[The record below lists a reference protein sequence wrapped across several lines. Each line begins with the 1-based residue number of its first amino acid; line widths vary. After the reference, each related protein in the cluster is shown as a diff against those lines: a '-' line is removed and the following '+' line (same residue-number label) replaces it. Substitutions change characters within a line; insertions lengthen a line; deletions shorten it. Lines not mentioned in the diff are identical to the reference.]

1 MPNFLPIKT
10 VGPLL
15 VEDPKVEQDIRGDLV
30 KAGSSITE
38 WLSSKPSSSVV
49 YISFGSIV
57 VPSQEQVDEIVY
69 GLLNSRLNFFSIM
82 KWNSSIEVIANGV
95 HIIAFPQLGDQVT
108 DVKYLVNEFRTGV
121 RLSRGVTEN
130 RIIPRCEVEQSL
142 HEVMSGPK
150 AAEMKENLL
159 NWKKKASEAVTEG
172 GSSDQNLQSFINK
185 LMTLQSSNQKLA
197 KLSTSIQLV
206 VTT

>member
-1 MPNFLPIKT
+1 MVFART
-10 VGPLL
+10 GF
-15 VEDPKVEQDIRGDLV
+15 
-30 KAGSSITE
+30 STSILAYFMTHC
-38 WLSSKPSSSVV
+38 
-49 YISFGSIV
+49 
-57 VPSQEQVDEIVY
+57 
-69 GLLNSRLNFFSIM
+69 R
-82 KWNSSIEVIANGV
+82 WNSSIEVIANGV

-108 DVKYLVNEFRTGV
+108 DVKYLVDEFRTGV

-150 AAEMKENLL
+150 AAEMKENVLK
-159 NWKKKASEAVTEG
+159 WKKKASEAVTEG

-206 VTT
+206 VTTRPGVPNIQKYMTLVCEISNNIKINIYLENGTRPPVGP